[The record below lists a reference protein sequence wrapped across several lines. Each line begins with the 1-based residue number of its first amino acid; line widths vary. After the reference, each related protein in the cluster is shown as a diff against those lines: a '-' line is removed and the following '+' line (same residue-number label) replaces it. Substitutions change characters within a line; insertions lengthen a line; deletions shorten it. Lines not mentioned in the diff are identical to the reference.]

1 MIGIIGCGASG
12 MLAAIMAAR
21 EGASV
26 TVFEHNEK
34 AGRKLLATG
43 NGKCNLTNDDQKL
56 SNFRGGDRDAIE
68 TILASF
74 TEQDELDFFRG
85 IGILTKE
92 KRGYRYPHSE
102 QAASV
107 VNVLTAELRRLRVRI
122 LYGADVTGITAENG
136 GFRISYTCGS
146 EKCNTVVSS
155 CILAS
160 GGPAG
165 ERLGE
170 SDEGFRMLRNL
181 SVSVGRYVPA
191 LVPLMTDNKHAKT
204 VSGVRL
210 EAGVTLT
217 VSENEKTYTYKER
230 GEIVFT
236 DYGVSGIPVMQL
248 SRFASVALD
257 RGESA
262 KIALDFM
269 PEYTKEEVIAEITKR
284 SGGHFSHCTVEE
296 ALEGL
301 VPCKLRYVLLLRA
314 GIDPLKP
321 ATALTGKEIEALVR
335 EYTEM
340 TMKVTGTRPFAN
352 AQVTCG
358 GVDLKEIDPSGCEV
372 KKLPGLYVTGE
383 LLDMDGNC
391 GGYNLQWAFATGA
404 IAGRAAAKREKAQ

>member
-12 MLAAIMAAR
+12 MLAAITAAR

-43 NGKCNLTNDDQKL
+43 NGKCNLTNDNQSPD
-56 SNFRGGDRDAIE
+56 NFRGDDRESIGR
-68 TILASF
+68 ILDIF
-74 TEQDELDFFRG
+74 TKDDELAFFRE
-85 IGILTKE
+85 IGIVTKE

-107 VNVLTAELRRLRVRI
+107 VNALVSEMERLRVRVI
-122 LYGADVTGITAENG
+122 FGADVTGVEKDG
-136 GFRISYTCGS
+136 DSYVISYTCGGKAS
-146 EKCNTVVSS
+146 EARVSS
-155 CILAS
+155 CILAC

-170 SDEGFRMLRNL
+170 SDAGFRILKKL
-181 SVSVGRYVPA
+181 GVPVGRYVPA
-191 LVPLMTDNKHAKT
+191 LVPLLAENKHAKT

-217 VSENEKTYTYKER
+217 VSERDGDVSEYQEH

-248 SRFASVALD
+248 SRFAAVALD
-257 RGESA
+257 RGGRVT
-262 KIALDFM
+262 ITLNFM
-269 PEYTKEEVIAEITKR
+269 PEYTAEEVSEEIERRAK
-284 SGGHFSHCTVEE
+284 GEHFSNRSVEE

-301 VPCKLRYVLLLRA
+301 VPGKLRYAVLLRA
-314 GIDPLKP
+314 EVDPVKNADRLTDREI
-321 ATALTGKEIEALVR
+321 AAVVSELTAMTLT
-335 EYTEM
+335 
-340 TMKVTGTRPFAN
+340 VTGTRPFAN

-358 GVDLKEIDPSGCEV
+358 GVALAEIDPQSCEV
-372 KKLPGLYVTGE
+372 KSMPGLFVTGE

-404 IAGRAAAKREKAQ
+404 IAGRAAAKR

>member
-12 MLAAIMAAR
+12 MLAAITAAR

-43 NGKCNLTNDDQKL
+43 NGKCNLTNDNQSPDK
-56 SNFRGGDRDAIE
+56 FRGDDRESIGR
-68 TILASF
+68 ILDTF
-74 TEQDELDFFRG
+74 TKDDELAFFRE
-85 IGILTKE
+85 IGIVTKE

-107 VNVLTAELRRLRVRI
+107 VNALAAEMNRLRVRVI
-122 LYGADVTGITAENG
+122 YGADVTGVARDG
-136 GFRISYTCGS
+136 DSYVISYTCDGKAS
-146 EKCNTVVSS
+146 EARVAS
-155 CILAS
+155 CILAC

-170 SDEGFRMLRNL
+170 SDAGFRILRKL
-181 SVSVGRYVPA
+181 GVAVGRYVPA
-191 LVPLMTDNKHAKT
+191 LVPLLAENKHAKT

-210 EAGVTLT
+210 EAGVTLK
-217 VSENEKTYTYKER
+217 VSERDGGVSEYQEH

-248 SRFASVALD
+248 SRFAAVALD
-257 RGESA
+257 RGGRAE
-262 KIALDFM
+262 ITFNFM
-269 PEYTKEEVIAEITKR
+269 PEYTAEEVSEEIGRRAK
-284 SGGHFSHCTVEE
+284 GEHFSNRSVEE

-301 VPCKLRYVLLLRA
+301 VPGKLRYVVLLRV
-314 GIDPLKP
+314 GVDPLKS
-321 ATALTGKEIEALVR
+321 ADRLSDCEIAAVTGELTAMTLT
-335 EYTEM
+335 
-340 TMKVTGTRPFAN
+340 VTGTRPFAN

-358 GVDLKEIDPSGCEV
+358 GVALSEISPISCEV
-372 KKLPGLYVTGE
+372 KSMPGLFVTGE

-404 IAGRAAAKREKAQ
+404 IAGRAAAKR